1 MREREKEYFKKRLLE
16 KRAEVAKQIKYYE
29 EHHFK
34 TSVRD
39 KSGEITSYATH
50 PADQVLAEAEH
61 ENAYLLASKAREILY
76 AIDEAL
82 SRIEDGTYG
91 ICMVCEKEIGIDR
104 LKAVPWTE
112 LCIDCQRKMEQEQK
126 ESEREARKDTFEKG
140 AQ

>member
-1 MREREKEYFKKRLLE
+1 MRLREKEYFKKKLLE

-34 TSVRD
+34 TSLKE

-50 PADQVLAEAEH
+50 PADQVLAEVEH
-61 ENAYLLASKAREILY
+61 ENAYILASKAREILY
-76 AIDEAL
+76 AIDDAL
-82 SRIEDGTYG
+82 ARIDQDTYG
-91 ICMVCEKEIGIDR
+91 ICMICEKEIGIER

-112 LCIDCQRKMEQEQK
+112 LCIDCQKKLEAEQK
-126 ESEREARKDTFEKG
+126 ESEKEKRTDVSREG